1 MATPA
6 ITPQAGAAPQQ
17 GAAPASPSGGGG
29 GEALKMLAAIT
40 RLAQAIAQQSSA
52 TSPDM
57 EQISA
62 SVQSAMR
69 KLVMQSQGG
78 AQQAPPF

>member
-6 ITPQAGAAPQQ
+6 ITPQAGAAPQ
-17 GAAPASPSGGGG
+17 GAAPSAPQGGG
-29 GEALKMLAAIT
+29 GEVLKMLAAIT
-40 RLAQAIAQQSSA
+40 RLSQSIAQQSSA

-57 EQISA
+57 EQIAA

-69 KLVMQSQGG
+69 KIVLQSQGN